1 MVRVDRD
8 ARPASCRNLAVRL
21 RRIDAPDPLTAGAFQ
36 PRDDQAI
43 HPVFCPLALPVL
55 DSPKWQS
62 SVAAFAYGVKSAL
75 SSILALVLFGTF
87 IGVGAFAHDTGFT
100 LGWALASTVLVWAGP
115 AQIILISTFHAGA
128 TVLESALAV
137 TISAIRLLPMV
148 VSVLPMLRTPQTK
161 MRQLALPAHFVAV
174 TVWVE
179 SFRLLPHVPRER
191 RIAFLNGLGGGL
203 VVLSSAA
210 TAIGFGLAASLPP
223 LLAAGILALTP
234 LTFLLSTARNAH
246 RLVDKAALALGL
258 ALYPLVQLLQTGVD
272 IMICGLT
279 AGTIA
284 YGVDRIRRR
293 A

>member
-1 MVRVDRD
+1 M
-8 ARPASCRNLAVRL
+8 
-21 RRIDAPDPLTAGAFQ
+21 
-36 PRDDQAI
+36 DQTI
-43 HPVFCPLALPVL
+43 HPVLRSLALPPL
-55 DSPKWQS
+55 DSPKWQTTF
-62 SVAAFAYGVKSAL
+62 AAFAFGVKSAL

-100 LGWALASTVLVWAGP
+100 LGWALASTVLIWAGP
-115 AQIILISTFHAGA
+115 AQIILISTSHAGA
-128 TVLESALAV
+128 TLLESALAV
-137 TISAIRLLPMV
+137 TISGIRLLPMV

-161 MRQLALPAHFVAV
+161 MRQLALSAHLVAV

-191 RIAFLNGLGGGL
+191 RIPFVNGLGGGL
-203 VVLSSAA
+203 VFLSSAA
-210 TAIGFGLAASLPP
+210 TIIGYGLAANLPP

-246 RLVDKAALALGL
+246 TLVDKLALALGL
-258 ALYPLVQLLQTGVD
+258 ALYPLVQLLHTGVD

-284 YGVDRIRRR
+284 YGVHCFRRR

>member
-1 MVRVDRD
+1 
-8 ARPASCRNLAVRL
+8 
-21 RRIDAPDPLTAGAFQ
+21 
-36 PRDDQAI
+36 
-43 HPVFCPLALPVL
+43 LALPAL

-62 SVAAFAYGVKSAL
+62 TSAAFAFGVRSAL

-100 LGWALASTVLVWAGP
+100 LGWAVASTVLVWAGP
-115 AQIILISTFHAGA
+115 AQIILISTSHAGA
-128 TVLESALAV
+128 TLLESALAV

-148 VSVLPMLRTPQTK
+148 VTVLPIVRTSRTR
-161 MRQLALPAHFVAV
+161 MYQLALPAHLTAI

-191 RIAFLNGLGGGL
+191 RIAFMNGLGGGL
-203 VVLSSAA
+203 VLLSSIA
-210 TAIGFGLAASLPP
+210 TVIGYGLAANLPP

-234 LTFLLSTARNAH
+234 LTFLLTTARNSH
-246 RLVDKAALALGL
+246 RLVDKLALALGL
-258 ALYPLVQLLQTGVD
+258 ALYPLVQLLHTGVD
-272 IMICGLT
+272 IMICGVT

-284 YGVDRIRRR
+284 YGVHRWRKR

>member
-1 MVRVDRD
+1 M
-8 ARPASCRNLAVRL
+8 
-21 RRIDAPDPLTAGAFQ
+21 
-36 PRDDQAI
+36 
-43 HPVFCPLALPVL
+43 ALPAL

-62 SVAAFAYGVKSAL
+62 TSAAFAFGVKSAL

-100 LGWALASTVLVWAGP
+100 LGWALASTMLVWAGP
-115 AQIILISTFHAGA
+115 AQIILISTSHAGA
-128 TVLESALAV
+128 TLLESALAV

-148 VSVLPMLRTPQTK
+148 VSILPMLRTPQTK
-161 MRQLALPAHFVAV
+161 MRQLALPAHLVAV

-191 RIAFLNGLGGGL
+191 RIAFVNGLGGGL
-203 VVLSSAA
+203 VFLSSVA
-210 TAIGFGLAASLPP
+210 TAIGYGLAANLPP
-223 LLAAGILALTP
+223 LLSAGILALTP
-234 LTFLLSTARNAH
+234 LTFLLSTARNA
-246 RLVDKAALALGL
+246 RQLVDKLALALGL
-258 ALYPLVQLLQTGVD
+258 ALYPLVQLLHTGVD

-284 YGVDRIRRR
+284 YGIHRLRRR

>member
-1 MVRVDRD
+1 M
-8 ARPASCRNLAVRL
+8 
-21 RRIDAPDPLTAGAFQ
+21 
-36 PRDDQAI
+36 
-43 HPVFCPLALPVL
+43 
-55 DSPKWQS
+55 
-62 SVAAFAYGVKSAL
+62 KSAL

-100 LGWALASTVLVWAGP
+100 VGWAVATTVLVWAGP
-115 AQIILISTFHAGA
+115 AQIILISTSHAGA

-161 MRQLALPAHFVAV
+161 MRQLVLPSHFVAV

-191 RIAFLNGLGGGL
+191 RVTFVNGLGSGL
-203 VVLSSAA
+203 VFLSCAA
-210 TAIGFGLAASLPP
+210 TVLGYGLAANLPP

-246 RLVDKAALALGL
+246 KLVDKLALALGL
-258 ALYPLVQLLQTGVD
+258 ALYPLVQLMHTGVD
-272 IMICGLT
+272 IMISGVT

-284 YGVDRIRRR
+284 YGVHRLRRR

>member
-1 MVRVDRD
+1 M
-8 ARPASCRNLAVRL
+8 
-21 RRIDAPDPLTAGAFQ
+21 
-36 PRDDQAI
+36 
-43 HPVFCPLALPVL
+43 ALPVL

-62 SVAAFAYGVKSAL
+62 APAAFALGVKSAL

-148 VSVLPMLRTPQTK
+148 VSVLPMLRSPETK

-179 SFRLLPHVPRER
+179 SFRLLPQVPRER
-191 RIAFLNGLGGGL
+191 RIAFLNGLGSGL
-203 VVLSSAA
+203 VFLSSVA
-210 TAIGFGLAASLPP
+210 TAIGYGLAANLPP

-246 RLVDKAALALGL
+246 RLVDKLALALGL

>member
-1 MVRVDRD
+1 MNH
-8 ARPASCRNLAVRL
+8 S
-21 RRIDAPDPLTAGAFQ
+21 
-36 PRDDQAI
+36 I
-43 HPVFCPLALPVL
+43 HPVLHPLALPAL
-55 DSPKWQS
+55 DSPKWQT
-62 SVAAFAYGVKSAL
+62 SVAAFAFGVKSAL

-100 LGWALASTVLVWAGP
+100 LGWAVASTVLVWAGP
-115 AQIILISTFHAGA
+115 AQIILISTSHAGA

-148 VSVLPMLRTPQTK
+148 VSVLPMLRTPETK
-161 MRQLALPAHFVAV
+161 MRQLALPSHFVAV

-179 SFRLLPHVPRER
+179 SFRLLPLVPRER
-191 RIAFLNGLGGGL
+191 RIAFINGLGGGL
-203 VVLSSAA
+203 VILSCVA
-210 TAIGFGLAASLPP
+210 TILGYGLAANLPP

-246 RLVDKAALALGL
+246 KLVDRLALALGL
-258 ALYPLVQLLQTGVD
+258 ALYPLVQLLHTGVD
-272 IMICGLT
+272 IMISGVT

-284 YGVDRIRRR
+284 YGVHRLRRR